1 MTLRRIAL
9 FVCGSVFLLGLLA
22 LQFWVLPT
30 KFVGWVALL
39 TLGLPTWLLLE
50 WLGEKVSSSQFFR
63 KMSSPARIA
72 IGVPVFGALCVVAAL
87 LAGVVRHLAGLS

>member
-9 FVCGSVFLLGLLA
+9 FVCGLVFLLGLLA

-30 KFVGWVALL
+30 KFAGWLALL
-39 TLGLPTWLLLE
+39 ALGLPTWLLLE
-50 WLGEKVSSSQFFR
+50 CLSEKISNSQAFK